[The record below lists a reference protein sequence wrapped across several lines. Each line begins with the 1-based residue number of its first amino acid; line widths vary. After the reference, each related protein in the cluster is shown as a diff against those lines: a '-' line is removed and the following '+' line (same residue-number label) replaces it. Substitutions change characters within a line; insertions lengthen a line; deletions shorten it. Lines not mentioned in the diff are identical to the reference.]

1 MKNKSKTI
9 GIGNLQIEPQL
20 YSDDEHEHDNGEN
33 YNTV

>member
-9 GIGNLQIEPQL
+9 GNIQIEPQL